1 MQRPEPTSALTHH
14 SPGLCT
20 KQGGHSVRNSPSVS
34 PDGVRDLNAD
44 NNDSGDGGGDD
55 VTVLTAGTEC

>member
-1 MQRPEPTSALTHH
+1 MQRPEPTSAFTHH

-20 KQGGHSVRNSPSVS
+20 KQGGHSIRNSPSVS
-34 PDGVRDLNAD
+34 PNGVQDLND
-44 NNDSGDGGGDD
+44 DKGDGGGDG